1 MGLAKRRETGLFED
15 PRQMLLPLLID
26 LDFNEK
32 VLHGADPALVED
44 VRQDQPQLE
53 EWTDDELVQMH
64 QFLLEQSMIQALNP
78 RSSKATRLEVLE
90 WVDKVTP
97 YKGKADALS
106 FDACCQFSGYDPEE
120 LREQL
125 HEEMKFRRIHPNHA

>member
-26 LDFNEK
+26 LDFNVE
-32 VLHGADPALVED
+32 VLHSADPALVEG

-53 EWTDDELVQMH
+53 EWTDDELVQLH
-64 QFLLEQSMIQALNP
+64 QFLLEQSMVQALNP
-78 RSSKATRLEVLE
+78 RSSKATRLEVLD
-90 WVDKVTP
+90 WVDQVTP
-97 YKGKADALS
+97 YKGQAGAFS

-120 LREQL
+120 LREHL
-125 HEEMKFRRIHPNHA
+125 HDEMKFRRIHPNHA